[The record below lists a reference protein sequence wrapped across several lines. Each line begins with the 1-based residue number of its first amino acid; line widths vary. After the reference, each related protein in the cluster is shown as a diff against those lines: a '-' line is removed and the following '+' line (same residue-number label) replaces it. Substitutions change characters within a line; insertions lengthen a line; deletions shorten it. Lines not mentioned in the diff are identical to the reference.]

1 MGFITTAMLFL
12 IPIHW
17 LLFPPKLIKSLGCG
31 LLTGMAYWRVN
42 TVSFAHGQD
51 FKYNNNMPTILG
63 CHHAL
68 LLWLE
73 KSKQQQENRIPREYL
88 HVACMV
94 NAVYL
99 KQKQKA
105 NEDEVKDSNG
115 KRWIWHS
122 SGNRDLNCGTCWDL
136 YTVEKTLITKK
147 DCRRCSRTCKNNRHL
162 RNNFCCCW
170 VM

>member
-1 MGFITTAMLFL
+1 MGFITTTMLFL

-17 LLFPPKLIKSLGCG
+17 LLFPPKWIKSLGCG
-31 LLTGMAYWRVN
+31 LLTGVAYWRVN

-136 YTVEKTLITKK
+136 YTVEKTSITKR
-147 DCRRCSRTCKNNRHL
+147 DCVEGVQELVKITDTCVIT
-162 RNNFCCCW
+162 F
-170 VM
+170 VVVE